1 MLDAALQRAE
11 RRHPLAVESVVVVAG
26 GIGQVA

>member
-11 RRHPLAVESVVVVAG
+11 RRPAMPVESVVVAG
-26 GIGQVA
+26 GIHQVA